1 MDNFALPAMS
11 SGLVLQKS
19 GRILFAAAMLC
30 VVFFIVQPGVAKSQI
45 YKIFRELSKHR
56 MIWQTRGWN
65 EMQSSSFIVR
75 YTSRDSSIAEMVLE
89 SAEKSYEPVSGNFAG
104 SYREKILVVVYPTK
118 ESLGRSFGW
127 AADESAMGVYWAGVI
142 RVLSPSAWIEEDD
155 PEVFKEV
162 FDSDGPLAHEL
173 THLLVDYETGGNYTR
188 WFTEGIAQYTEAK
201 VTGYRLDYRSIR
213 DYDEIYPLSRM
224 DRDFDSLDDQ
234 NLAYLQ
240 SFQAVNYLV
249 ELYGEDSL
257 RDILGQLGRGQSM
270 EASFKDVL
278 GVSLE
283 QFEKDFGEWVIS

>member
-19 GRILFAAAMLC
+19 GKILFAAAMLF
-30 VVFFIVQPGVAKSQI
+30 VVFFIIQPGVAKSQI
-45 YKIFRELSKHR
+45 YKIFREVSKYR
-56 MIWQTRGWN
+56 MMWQTRGWS
-65 EMQSSSFIVR
+65 EVQSSNFIVR
-75 YTSRDSSIAEMVLE
+75 YTAEDSNIAEMVLE
-89 SAEKSYEPVSGNFAG
+89 SAEQSYEPVTRNFAG
-104 SYREKILVVVYPTK
+104 SYRGKILVVVYPTK
-118 ESLGRSFGW
+118 DSLGRSFGW

-155 PEVFKEV
+155 PEVVKEV

-188 WFTEGIAQYTEAK
+188 WFTEGIAQYIEAK
-201 VTGYRLDYRSIR
+201 VTGYRMDYRSIR
-213 DYDEIYPLSRM
+213 DYDKIYPLSRM
-224 DRDFDSLDDQ
+224 DRDFDSLNDQ
-234 NLAYLQ
+234 NMAYLQ

-278 GVSLE
+278 GISLE
-283 QFEKDFGEWVIS
+283 QFEKDFGEWVIG